1 MSTIVVKEDTD
12 RASASAAR
20 SSAAF
25 TALGRRI
32 VSEASFSMH
41 VNVRQRARTD
51 KPDHRRLPRGVGRPP
66 VRAGGATNAIRIGG
80 LAGEQRG

>member
-20 SSAAF
+20 SSAAL
-25 TALGRRI
+25 TAFGNRI
-32 VSEASFSMH
+32 VSEASLSMH

-51 KPDHRRLPRGVGRPP
+51 KADHRRLPRGAHPRALAPIAPWYARARGDGR
-66 VRAGGATNAIRIGG
+66 
-80 LAGEQRG
+80 